1 MNNLK
6 LSTGIFAS
14 SMLHSR
20 TQAHVYHFR
29 TNNYAIHKALQN
41 YYESIV
47 PLIDTYIEGYQ
58 GKYGIIGDYKT
69 YKILENANKKE
80 ILNYFNSLLVLIG
93 NTVVPDSY
101 LKNVLDSITELIQKT
116 IYLITNLN

>member
-1 MNNLK
+1 MTNLRYIK
-6 LSTGIFAS
+6 VPI
-14 SMLHSR
+14 
-20 TQAHVYHFR
+20 
-29 TNNYAIHKALQN
+29 NQN
-41 YYESIV
+41 
-47 PLIDTYIEGYQ
+47 
-58 GKYGIIGDYKT
+58 DYKT

>member
-1 MNNLK
+1 
-6 LSTGIFAS
+6 
-14 SMLHSR
+14 MLHSR

>member
-6 LSTGIFAS
+6 ISTSVLAS
-14 SMLHSR
+14 SILHSR

-41 YYESIV
+41 YYENIV

-80 ILNYFNSLLVLIG
+80 ILNYFNNLLVLIG

-101 LKNVLDSITELIQKT
+101 LKNVLDSMTELIQKT

>member
-6 LSTGIFAS
+6 ISTSVLAS
-14 SMLHSR
+14 SILHSR

-41 YYESIV
+41 YYENIV

-80 ILNYFNSLLVLIG
+80 ILNYFNNLLVLIG

-101 LKNVLDSITELIQKT
+101 LKNVLDSMTEIIQKT